1 MTREQYKVLSMAS
14 GMKYMVSLPPMMN
27 EQEDLRDLGLL
38 EWSHDHPDH
47 HRIIAYKI
55 TQAGKGALAKGP
67 PSQQPADRT
76 MMART
81 DTPNSTPS

>member
-14 GMKYMVSLPPMMN
+14 GMKYMVALPQMMN
-27 EQEDLRDLGLL
+27 EQEDLRDLGFL

-47 HRIIAYKI
+47 HRVIAYKI
-55 TQAGKGALAKGP
+55 TQAGRDELAKGYAATG
-67 PSQQPADRT
+67 ADRT

-81 DTPNSTPS
+81 DTTTSTPS